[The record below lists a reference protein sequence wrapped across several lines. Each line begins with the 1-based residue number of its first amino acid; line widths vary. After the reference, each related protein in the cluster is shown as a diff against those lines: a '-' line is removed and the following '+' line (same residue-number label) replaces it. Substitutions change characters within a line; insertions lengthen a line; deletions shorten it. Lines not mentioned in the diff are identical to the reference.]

1 MAHDDGQ
8 LYWHDPDPRAVFP
21 LERLVPNDRLRTF
34 IHSHRYQNTVD
45 ERFEAVMRG
54 CADRTSTWITEE
66 MIQVYTELHRLG
78 FAHSVE
84 TWKDGELIGG
94 IYGIS
99 IGAAFFGESMFSRK
113 TNASKAAFYHLAKHL
128 RHKAFTIFDS
138 QYINDHTRLLGA
150 VEIARDKFG
159 LLLAGAIASNTHF

>member
-21 LERLVPNDRLRTF
+21 LERLIPNARLRTF
-34 IHSHRYQNTVD
+34 IHSHGYQNTVD

-113 TNASKAAFYHLAKHL
+113 TNASKAAFYHLATHL
-128 RHKAFTIFDS
+128 RQKAFTIFDS

-150 VEIARDKFG
+150 VEITRDKFG
-159 LLLAGAIASNTHF
+159 LLLADAIASNTHF